1 MTSVPTFTTA
11 TDKIVD
17 AVASQAADIA
27 KDVAMPAAKIAAA
40 HFVRTR
46 VKGIVALLLV
56 ASAMAMFVKRQ
67 KSASSTAAEDKA

>member
-11 TDKIVD
+11 TDKIVG
-17 AVASQAADIA
+17 AVASQAAEIA
-27 KDVAMPAAKIAAA
+27 KDVAMPAAKIAAT

-46 VKGIVALLLV
+46 VRGIVAFLLV
-56 ASAMAMFVKRQ
+56 GSAIAMFVKRQ